1 MSEKK
6 KQYRADH
13 ESVIVLCPCCNYNM
27 QGWTLEEGAPT
38 YWINHVVPR
47 KTGKRCLATKEQMV
61 VVREKWEEK
70 YEYVTNP

>member
-13 ESVIVLCPCCNYNM
+13 ESVIVLCPRCGDAM

-47 KTGKRCLATKEQMV
+47 KTGKRCLVKKDQMV
-61 VVREKWEEK
+61 PVIKAWEEK
-70 YEYVTNP
+70 YEYVTDP